1 MSPPSKETLNL
12 LRHLVRTQSAGL
24 SWLEALQMWHDSSTH
39 ARQRRHA
46 RELLVRMRQG
56 QSLSHALAHA
66 GHLCGAALTL
76 SRVAERNGIWAT
88 QMGDWLQQREQDAQ
102 WRRQVRSALA
112 YPAGVLLLALMVMA
126 GVITWVLPTFEAF
139 YGQLQSELPVPTRWL
154 LEARQFIW
162 AWGDGLALAVLAL
175 SLGVAWGVR
184 RPAGAKLWDAWHWR
198 LPGLGHWRQMRV
210 ESSWCRLIA
219 QWVEA
224 GLDWDQALAM
234 ASAAVDSPVMVQAGA
249 AIRQRLASGQSLGQ
263 ALAAC
268 PHPDG
273 RRALF
278 SPMLTQWVQAGEAT
292 GTVCPLLRQWARLQH
307 ERLSEQWQLA
317 CRLLEPSLMGLL
329 GLLMGWLVLALY
341 VPVLQLGHLM

>member
-1 MSPPSKETLNL
+1 
-12 LRHLVRTQSAGL
+12 
-24 SWLEALQMWHDSSTH
+24 
-39 ARQRRHA
+39 
-46 RELLVRMRQG
+46 
-56 QSLSHALAHA
+56 
-66 GHLCGAALTL
+66 
-76 SRVAERNGIWAT
+76 
-88 QMGDWLQQREQDAQ
+88 
-102 WRRQVRSALA
+102 
-112 YPAGVLLLALMVMA
+112 
-126 GVITWVLPTFEAF
+126 
-139 YGQLQSELPVPTRWL
+139 
-154 LEARQFIW
+154 
-162 AWGDGLALAVLAL
+162 
-175 SLGVAWGVR
+175 
-184 RPAGAKLWDAWHWR
+184 
-198 LPGLGHWRQMRV
+198 MRV

-224 GLDWDQALAM
+224 GLDWDQALTM

-317 CRLLEPSLMGLL
+317 CRLLEPTLMGLL
-329 GLLMGWLVLALY
+329 GVLMGWLVLALY

>member
-1 MSPPSKETLNL
+1 MRWTETALAWRGRKRMEDTEILRRLEL
-12 LRHLVRTQSAGL
+12 LRVEHRDLDA
-24 SWLEALQMWHDSSTH
+24 AI
-39 ARQRRHA
+39 
-46 RELLVRMRQG
+46 ELLVRMRQG
-56 QSLSHALAHA
+56 QSLSHALARA
-66 GHLCGAALTL
+66 GHLSGAALTL

-139 YGQLQSELPVPTRWL
+139 YGQLQSELPAPTRWL
-154 LEARQFIW
+154 LDTRQFIW
-162 AWGDGLALAVLAL
+162 AWGDGLALAVLTL
-175 SLGVAWGVR
+175 SLGFAWGVR

-249 AIRQRLASGQSLGQ
+249 AIR
-263 ALAAC
+263 
-268 PHPDG
+268 
-273 RRALF
+273 
-278 SPMLTQWVQAGEAT
+278 VQD
-292 GTVCPLLRQWARLQH
+292 VKQLLETAEQLLQH
-307 ERLSEQWQLA
+307 TGDHAKAEFAWHQFFH
-317 CRLLEPSLMGLL
+317 
-329 GLLMGWLVLALY
+329 
-341 VPVLQLGHLM
+341 QLG